1 MAGRGP
7 PSKGSIG
14 ASPPRGS
21 EGVGRGRKPIGRLRP
36 AKPLDS
42 QKATLRPEK
51 GFARDGSPTRC
62 GSGSAPVCI
71 PIQGSPGEGGLWS
84 STCWMRNGHRASLP
98 TFYPCYCTASNSAE
112 PQLLCANAKLGR
124 PPPRATYISPS
135 APGLFR
141 YQGAQYHSAF

>member
-62 GSGSAPVCI
+62 GSGSAPVFI
-71 PIQGSPGEGGLWS
+71 PILGSPGEGGLWS

-112 PQLLCANAKLGR
+112 ASATLCKSEIRETPTQGHVHLTFSPWAFQIPGR
-124 PPPRATYISPS
+124 AVP
-135 APGLFR
+135 
-141 YQGAQYHSAF
+141 